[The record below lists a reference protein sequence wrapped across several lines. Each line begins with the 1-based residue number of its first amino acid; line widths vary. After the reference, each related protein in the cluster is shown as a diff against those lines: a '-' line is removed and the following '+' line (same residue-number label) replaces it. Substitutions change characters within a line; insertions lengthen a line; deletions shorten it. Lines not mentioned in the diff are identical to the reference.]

1 MCVLSI
7 KMSIRKKSANL
18 FKAPR
23 VCIRVRMG
31 DQVYIYI
38 YQCVLCVTVRMDVCV
53 CKSVSEFMN
62 ETQEISPFTQYIQH
76 FISPNYVKYSNTIIN
91 K

>member
-38 YQCVLCVTVRMDVCV
+38 Y
-53 CKSVSEFMN
+53 
-62 ETQEISPFTQYIQH
+62 IYINV
-76 FISPNYVKYSNTIIN
+76 FFV
-91 K
+91 